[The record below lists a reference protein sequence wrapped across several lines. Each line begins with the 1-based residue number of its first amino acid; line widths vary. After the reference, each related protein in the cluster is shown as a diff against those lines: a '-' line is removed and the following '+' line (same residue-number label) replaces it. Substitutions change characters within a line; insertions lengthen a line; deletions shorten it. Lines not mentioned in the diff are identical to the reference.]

1 MLTYKIHILRH
12 GFTQANLEGRYIGST
27 DLPLCEE
34 GRAQLLAL
42 RERCEYPRVDRVYTS
57 PLARAKETAELLY
70 PDRYTEVVDNLR
82 ELDFGEFEGRQIH
95 DLEQDPAF
103 REWIAS
109 PESAR
114 TPGGES
120 GEELKQRAIQAIAYI
135 FGKMMEMRIS
145 SVAVITHGGLIMNLL
160 AAMGLPERKMVQ
172 WTALNGR
179 GYTLLLTT
187 QMWMRD
193 QKFEVYSQIPY
204 EPNEVE
210 EPLFID
216 LED

>member
-1 MLTYKIHILRH
+1 
-12 GFTQANLEGRYIGST
+12 
-27 DLPLCEE
+27 
-34 GRAQLLAL
+34 
-42 RERCEYPRVDRVYTS
+42 
-57 PLARAKETAELLY
+57 
-70 PDRYTEVVDNLR
+70 
-82 ELDFGEFEGRQIH
+82 
-95 DLEQDPAF
+95 
-103 REWIAS
+103 
-109 PESAR
+109 
-114 TPGGES
+114 
-120 GEELKQRAIQAIAYI
+120 
-135 FGKMMEMRIS
+135 MEMRIP

>member
-42 RERCEYPRVDRVYTS
+42 RERCEYPWVDRVYTS

-109 PESAR
+109 PESA
-114 TPGGES
+114 
-120 GEELKQRAIQAIAYI
+120 
-135 FGKMMEMRIS
+135 
-145 SVAVITHGGLIMNLL
+145 LL
-160 AAMGLPERKMVQ
+160 
-172 WTALNGR
+172 
-179 GYTLLLTT
+179 
-187 QMWMRD
+187 
-193 QKFEVYSQIPY
+193 
-204 EPNEVE
+204 
-210 EPLFID
+210 
-216 LED
+216 

>member
-95 DLEQDPAF
+95 DLERDPAF

-135 FGKMMEMRIS
+135 FGQMMEMRI
-145 SVAVITHGGLIMNLL
+145 
-160 AAMGLPERKMVQ
+160 
-172 WTALNGR
+172 
-179 GYTLLLTT
+179 
-187 QMWMRD
+187 
-193 QKFEVYSQIPY
+193 
-204 EPNEVE
+204 
-210 EPLFID
+210 
-216 LED
+216 